1 MFYIC
6 NCQTWEDPNH
16 TDPSTNCKGDND
28 PIDVCEIGST
38 IHPRYLE
45 SHKCQAMSI
54 NQVIFHILS
63 YFQLSI
69 INWSFS
75 QRHRPQGQGPWSVCD
90 DRWGWDWLE
99 GEASNV
105 HLYIN
110 LNTNTIKVMAIDVND
125 PLAENLN
132 DIQDVDKIMPGFLKV
147 RRILCLN
154 SPWIDSNP
162 TRPRWNGSRSTRCP
176 TESQRTSLHLTASQ
190 RTRSLQRI
198 LLLAVMRAG
207 RNFQGLKDVSLFE
220 SNSTPYFTFP
230 IAATRRTGRVSSW
243 RTLLLAT
250 ETLSMLAMLL
260 PW

>member
-1 MFYIC
+1 MGRSQPHGPID
-6 NCQTWEDPNH
+6 QLQGRQRPNRCLRDWID
-16 TDPSTNCKGDND
+16 DPSKVLG
-28 PIDVCEIGST
+28 GL
-38 IHPRYLE
+38 YLP
-45 SHKCQAMSI
+45 SYVN
-54 NQVIFHILS
+54 NQLIFHIPS

-147 RRILCLN
+147 RRILFLN

-162 TRPRWNGSRSTRCP
+162 ARPQWNGSRSTRCL
-176 TESQRTSLHLTASQ
+176 TESQRTSLRSTASQ
-190 RTRSLQRI
+190 RTRSLQRTS
-198 LLLAVMRAG
+198 LLAVMRAG
-207 RNFQGLKDVSLFE
+207 RNFQGLKYFSLFE
-220 SNSTPYFTFP
+220 SNSKPYFTFH
-230 IAATRRTGRVSSW
+230 IAATRRTGRESSW
-243 RTLLLAT
+243 RTPLLAT